1 MAKKKKPANRIK
13 AEEKRL
19 NDIFEGMNDKC
30 KETARGLIK
39 RAAFIQISLEDLEED
54 LALHGFTELFAQ
66 GDQEPYPRERPA
78 YKVYCNMNSNL
89 QKIIKQ
95 LTDLLPKDDEGG
107 GRGGGDSFENF

>member
-1 MAKKKKPANRIK
+1 MAKKKSPANRIK

-95 LTDLLPKDDEGG
+95 LTDLLPKDDDGG
-107 GRGGGDSFENF
+107 GRGGDSFENF